1 MIRAR
6 EEDESALQGGAAG
19 FNTGNREKL
28 SSTQG
33 GVAWVLAWMLL
44 SFSLFLVSNPAAPL
58 CSKKGIDCAAVVGA
72 HLLQRL

>member
-28 SSTQG
+28 SSTQA
-33 GVAWVLAWMLL
+33 GVAWVLL
-44 SFSLFLVSNPAAPL
+44 SFSLFLVSNPATPL
-58 CSKKGIDCAAVVGA
+58 SKVDPP
-72 HLLQRL
+72 